1 MRINSIQNNTNFG
14 MFSKQTAQ
22 KMLEGA
28 EKPENEATVKSLIAA
43 AASNKDYHIAFING
57 KYTVYTNDALG
68 VLNQIADKNV
78 KTEFD
83 TPQEAFEQ
91 AENLKDAKYALIYKN
106 WCMNSLAHGE
116 NPLDLLTTDE
126 PKNEF

>member
-28 EKPENEATVKSLIAA
+28 EKPENETTVKSLIAA

-57 KYTVYTNDALG
+57 KYTVYTHDALG

-78 KTEFD
+78 KTKFD

-91 AENLKDAKYALIYKN
+91 AENLKDAKYAFIYKN
-106 WCMNSLAHGE
+106 WCMNSLAYGE